1 MRPWKR
7 KRSLLGSGQKFLT
20 VFEPAERNLLLELAA
35 TVSNALMGRAQSAP
49 RDELSE
55 ITGIPSGHSEAPADP
70 RLARLLPDFERPDAE
85 QLEGENALMRQ
96 LHETD
101 IIKGKLLSLRV
112 IIDSLEPVA
121 SGNVTISESQAH
133 HWVAGIND
141 LRIYL
146 HVCMENPDKS
156 MEQVEQTDAMYQWL
170 SYNQE
175 SLLEQ
180 LMGD

>member
-7 KRSLLGSGQKFLT
+7 KRSLLGGGQKFLT
-20 VFEPAERNLLLELAA
+20 VFEPAERDLLLELAA

-49 RDELSE
+49 KDELSE

-70 RLARLLPDFERPDAE
+70 RLARLLPDFERPGTE
-85 QLEGENALMRQ
+85 LHEGENALMRQ

-101 IIKGKLLSLRV
+101 IIKEKLLSLRM
-112 IIDSLEPVA
+112 IIDSLEPVS
-121 SGNVTISESQAH
+121 SGTVTISEDQAH

-146 HVCMENPDKS
+146 HVS
-156 MEQVEQTDAMYQWL
+156 MEDPRNSLEQMEQTDAMYQWL

-175 SLLEQ
+175 SLLDQ

>member
-7 KRSLLGSGQKFLT
+7 KRSLLGGGQKFLT
-20 VFEPAERNLLLELAA
+20 VFEPAERDLLLDLAA
-35 TVSNALMGRAQSAP
+35 TVSNALIGRAQSAP
-49 RDELSE
+49 RDELAE
-55 ITGIPSGHSEAPADP
+55 ITGMPSGHSEAPDDP
-70 RLARLLPDFERPDAE
+70 RLARLLPDFEKPDKE
-85 QLEGENALMRQ
+85 LLEGENALMRQ

-101 IIKGKLLSLRV
+101 IIKDKLLSLRM
-112 IIDSLEPVA
+112 IIDCLEPES
-121 SGNVTISESQAH
+121 SGAVSLSESQAH

-146 HVCMENPDKS
+146 HVSMENPQKS
-156 MEQVEQTDAMYQWL
+156 MEQVEHTDAMYQWL

-175 SLLEQ
+175 SLLDQ